1 MGYMIGTQQ
10 DSSPTWRNVY
20 HCKDRAVQWCFDRED
35 PNRRKLLSSAVGI
48 LESTRIGRYPACG
61 NRGTMNTNLYH
72 YKQLFLIAEDFNT
85 VD

>member
-1 MGYMIGTQQ
+1 MIGTQQ

-48 LESTRIGRYPACG
+48 LESTRIGRYSARG